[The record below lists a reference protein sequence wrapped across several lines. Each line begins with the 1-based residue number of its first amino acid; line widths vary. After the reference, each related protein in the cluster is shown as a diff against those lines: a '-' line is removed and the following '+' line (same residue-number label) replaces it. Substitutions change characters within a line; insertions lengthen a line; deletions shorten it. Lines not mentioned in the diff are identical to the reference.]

1 MSPASHSHS
10 DTTDIRLWAVGLSLL
25 LSVWHA
31 LLNQIPNADG
41 FEYVRIAEV
50 FLNDGLA
57 AAFALYPSATYPV
70 LIGVLQSFG
79 LDPFVAGQVLNA
91 LFYALLV
98 NVFMSIALEVRDTRR
113 HALIAAVVVLA
124 YPQINEYRYYMI
136 RDIACIALVLAGTL
150 QLIRYAR
157 APAWREAGLFC
168 LALLGAALFRAE
180 ALAYLFVAPLV
191 LLWRRGVALE
201 GMRGFEPF
209 AGEPAPT
216 RPSIPGTSG
225 AWLRLQGLVV
235 GLAVM
240 GVLVLGIAGV
250 DVPGTLL
257 RIATVYLPFL
267 TAALQ
272 ALGESNTGL
281 SDAIFGEYAA
291 DFSGEHLWLFMLGGM
306 TTLLIFKLV
315 SGFGVPALLVL
326 VYGWRTRTL
335 PITLP
340 ALRPLLF
347 NAGIAFA
354 ILLAFLLL
362 TRFLSSRYTLL
373 FCMLLLPLLTLVL
386 DAAIERLSLQPRVTL
401 AKGILGF
408 ALLFCM
414 VDAHVSFGRS
424 KQSLEQASEWLRNNA
439 VDGSVLLTN
448 NNYVAYYSGMVADYD
463 KVLRYIDFSVLD
475 NATPGTLLAMSLDRG
490 MDVQLQ
496 SRADA
501 GQLVLLAQFPLAA
514 QESSNA
520 LEFAIY
526 RRVGN

>member
-1 MSPASHSHS
+1 MSHSPYS
-10 DTTDIRLWAVGLSLL
+10 RATTTDIRLWAVGLSLL

-50 FLNDGLA
+50 FLKDGLA

-70 LIGVLQSFG
+70 LVGVLQSLG

-98 NVFMSIALEVRDTRR
+98 NVFMSIALAIRDTRR
-113 HALIAAVVVLA
+113 HALIAAVVVLV

-168 LALLGAALFRAE
+168 MALLGAALFRAE
-180 ALAYLFVAPLV
+180 ALVYLFVAPLV
-191 LLWRRGVALE
+191 LLWRSEVVQ
-201 GMRGFEPF
+201 F
-209 AGEPAPT
+209 AGGPAPT
-216 RPSIPGTSG
+216 GRFVPAMTR
-225 AWLRLQGLVV
+225 AWLQLQGLVV
-235 GLAVM
+235 GLAVI
-240 GVLVLGIAGV
+240 GVLALGIAGV

-315 SGFGVPALLVL
+315 SGFGIPALLVL
-326 VYGWRTRTL
+326 VYGWRTRTM
-335 PITLP
+335 PVALP

-386 DAAIERLSLQPRVTL
+386 DATIERLPQLPRARL
-401 AKGILGF
+401 ARGLLGF
-408 ALLFCM
+408 ALLFCL

-424 KQSLEQASEWLRNNA
+424 KQSLQQASDWLRSNA
-439 VDGSVLLTN
+439 VAGTVLLTN

-463 KVLRYIDFSVLD
+463 KVLRYIDVSLLD

-490 MDVQLQ
+490 MDEQLQ
-496 SRADA
+496 SRANA
-501 GQLVLLAQFPLAA
+501 GQLVLLAKFPLAA
-514 QESSNA
+514 EESSNA

-526 RRVGN
+526 RRVAN